1 MWSFRERLDL
11 KPTCVSLSLESVAS
25 VYLVNIKLQKRLP
38 TIQSIV
44 IPRQLLQSE
53 MSSFFGSVIITTFV
67 SSSGGHSFFQALCD
81 KIRICCVFGGQ
92 ASRLKCYLD
101 QLLYHS
107 LVLGWLVLIQK
118 VKIHHRLH
126 LMVSLYFPQKLDWP
140 FLAQCDEVRCFQ
152 NYW

>member
-11 KPTCVSLSLESVAS
+11 KPTCASLSLESVAS

-67 SSSGGHSFFQALCD
+67 SSSVGHSFFQALCD

-92 ASRLKCYLD
+92 ASRLKFHLD
-101 QLLYHS
+101 QLLYPFFS
-107 LVLGWLVLIQK
+107 VRMACFNSESENPSQATFNGVF
-118 VKIHHRLH
+118 VFPSKIRLAF
-126 LMVSLYFPQKLDWP
+126 SST
-140 FLAQCDEVRCFQ
+140 VR
-152 NYW
+152 